1 MKVSWSPAPKYERFP
16 AERWYIYKGD
26 KLTDLTYK
34 GQTCKA
40 VLREDNRCIR
50 GLDSNMLVE
59 FSGVKVVVSA
69 KRLRVVK

>member
-1 MKVSWSPAPKYERFP
+1 MVTWSTTPKYNIFP

-26 KLTDLTYK
+26 KFTDLTYK
-34 GQTCKA
+34 GHACKA

-69 KRLRVVK
+69 KRLRAIR